1 MNQHQHLLC
10 KCGQIQQGRGACG
23 HSALPA
29 PCGPSNADSQ
39 VPTDCGGGGGDRA
52 GWGGTAE
59 GLLKHL
65 SPEAFFP
72 GTLFHLLLLFSQT
85 HLNAKV
91 ATPQCPP
98 NSSLH
103 PKLSLVSLSGAA
115 TPAMGQEWG
124 KVASG
129 SEPAPG
135 PRSALPA
142 TASQKEVTLRDNKD

>member
-1 MNQHQHLLC
+1 MRPNPAGPQGVRPFSAAGAVRPF
-10 KCGQIQQGRGACG
+10 KCRLAGPDRLRGGGEQGGGR
-23 HSALPA
+23 
-29 PCGPSNADSQ
+29 
-39 VPTDCGGGGGDRA
+39 DCGGG
-52 GWGGTAE
+52 

-85 HLNAKV
+85 PYLNAKV

-103 PKLSLVSLSGAA
+103 PKLSLVRLSVAA

-124 KVASG
+124 KVASS
-129 SEPAPG
+129 SEPAPRSPQRA
-135 PRSALPA
+135 PRR
-142 TASQKEVTLRDNKD
+142 SQPEGGHAAG

>member
-1 MNQHQHLLC
+1 MDQHQHLLC
-10 KCGQIQQGRGACG
+10 KCGQIQQGRGACS
-23 HSALPA
+23 HSALSA

-39 VPTDCGGGGGDRA
+39 VPTDCGGWGRTGRGGA
-52 GWGGTAE
+52 GLG

-85 HLNAKV
+85 PYLNAKV

-103 PKLSLVSLSGAA
+103 PKLSLASLSGAA

-129 SEPAPG
+129 SEPAPRSPQSA
-135 PRSALPA
+135 PRR
-142 TASQKEVTLRDNKD
+142 SQPEGGHAAG